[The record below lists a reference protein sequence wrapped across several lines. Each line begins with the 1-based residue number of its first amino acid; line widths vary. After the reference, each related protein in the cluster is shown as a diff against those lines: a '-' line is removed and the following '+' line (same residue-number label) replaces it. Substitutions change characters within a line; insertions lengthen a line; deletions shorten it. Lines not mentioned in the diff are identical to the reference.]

1 MAAIKENNK
10 YIGITIGLNSD
21 NESMWINGIKQNAIF
36 LMNALEKAGHRVTLI
51 DCNDKVK
58 ADKSGKIAD
67 DKLIWDSK
75 KFPIHKLNTEL
86 EKLDVLIMLGVTL
99 RMPTVK
105 KFKGTVGNPNKKVIK
120 YMCGNNY
127 VIDMERNIFNEKTEE
142 ALWKY
147 DGWVD
152 ECWYVPQ
159 QGYQNHE
166 YYRVLMSLGAD
177 KVKPV
182 PFVWDPMFIDEVE
195 KFYSQ
200 ASAVPVYQAKPSS
213 EKQLCVMEPNM
224 NVVKYSTIPLLIIED
239 AYVKYNIDFKTTNLI
254 SGTAL
259 SKQKGWTSMMNNT
272 SMIKN
277 MIHCA
282 GDGAVQI
289 YYDNTARIATTATGI
304 SVTGNVIYSG
314 GSLTVEAALGDGATV
329 NWDVTANPVAKVTIA
344 GNRTLA
350 LPLNPL
356 GSGQYASLL
365 VIQDGTGSRTL
376 TWNAAYEFKDDT
388 APTLTT
394 TANKGDLFTFRYN
407 GAKWLEV
414 GRNQNL
420 SLS

>member
-1 MAAIKENNK
+1 MASIKEHNK

-51 DCNDKVK
+51 DCNNKVE

-75 KFPIHKLNTEL
+75 KFPIHKINTEL

-99 RMPTVK
+99 RIPSVK

-127 VIDMERNIFNEKTEE
+127 VIDMERNLFNEKTED

-166 YYRVLMSLGAD
+166 YYRVLMNLDAD

-200 ASAVPVYQAKPSS
+200 DAAVPVYQAKPSS

-239 AYVKYNIDFKTTNLI
+239 AYVKYDIDFKTTNLI
-254 SGTAL
+254 SGTSL
-259 SKQKGWTSMMNNT
+259 SKQKGWSSMMNNT

-282 GDGAVQI
+282 GRVPVHTILANHADIV
-289 YYDNTARIATTATGI
+289 I
-304 SVTGNVIYSG
+304 SHQWEN
-314 GSLTVEAALGDGATV
+314 
-329 NWDVTANPVAKVTIA
+329 
-344 GNRTLA
+344 
-350 LPLNPL
+350 PLNYSYLDAMYLQFPL
-356 GSGQYASLL
+356 IHNADMIKDAGYYYPDFNIGKGADQLKWVLENHDNNIDAYNAKNEEVLERYTVYNDDLISTYQILIGNLFKHDS
-365 VIQDGTGSRTL
+365 TL
-376 TWNAAYEFKDDT
+376 KYDYDWKTNVYK
-388 APTLTT
+388 
-394 TANKGDLFTFRYN
+394 
-407 GAKWLEV
+407 
-414 GRNQNL
+414 
-420 SLS
+420 